1 LGSFKH
7 LTRLNKRS
15 YNTRKAFLYFL
26 SKAQRRDARR
36 GAYTMT
42 EHIPVIV
49 GAARTPT
56 GKFLGGLASFTAPQL
71 GAIAIKEVV
80 SRAGIDPE
88 AIDEVIMGNVVSAGL
103 GQAPARQAALQSGLP
118 VDIPAVTVNKVC
130 GSGLK
135 AVMLAAQAIRAGD
148 AQAFVAGGMES
159 MSNAPYLL
167 PKARTGYR
175 MGDGK
180 IVDSVVHDGLWCAFE
195 DIHMGNEAEIIA
207 EKFGVTR
214 EEQDRFSLQSHQ
226 RAAAATSTGRF
237 KDEIVPVEIKQKK
250 GSFWVEHD
258 EPIRSD
264 SSLEVLARLMPAFQ
278 QGGTVTAGNAPG
290 LSDGASA
297 TIVVEREFARASGL
311 TELARITG
319 YASAAIEPRYI
330 FAAPTRAVH
339 RLLERTGQKISDFD
353 LIEVNEAFAAQTL
366 ANGKELDW
374 DWSRVNVNGG
384 AIALG
389 HPIGSSGSRVLTT
402 LIYELRSRGGGRGLA
417 TLCLGGGG
425 AVALSVEV

>member
-1 LGSFKH
+1 
-7 LTRLNKRS
+7 
-15 YNTRKAFLYFL
+15 
-26 SKAQRRDARR
+26 
-36 GAYTMT
+36 MT
-42 EHIPVIV
+42 EEHIPVIV

-56 GKFLGGLASFTAPQL
+56 GKFLGSLASFTAPQL
-71 GAIAIKEVV
+71 GAIAIKEAVK
-80 SRAGIDPE
+80 RAGIDPSNL
-88 AIDEVIMGNVVSAGL
+88 DEVIMGNVVSAGI
-103 GQAPARQAALQSGLP
+103 GQAPGRQAAIHAGLP
-118 VDIPAVTVNKVC
+118 DDIPAFTINKVC

-148 AQAFVAGGMES
+148 GQAYIAGGMES

-180 IVDSVVHDGLWCAFE
+180 IIDSVVRDGLWCAFE

-207 EKFGVTR
+207 EKFSVTR
-214 EEQDRFSLQSHQ
+214 EEQDQLALRSHQ
-226 RAAAATSTGRF
+226 RAAAATAEGRF
-237 KDEIVPVEIKQKK
+237 KEEIVPVEVRQKK
-250 GSFWVEHD
+250 GSLLVEND

-264 SSLEVLARLMPAFQ
+264 TSREALARLSPAFLED
-278 QGGTVTAGNAPG
+278 GTVTAGNAPG

-297 TIVVEREFARASGL
+297 TVVVGQAFAQAQGL
-311 TELARITG
+311 PVLARITG
-319 YASAAIEPRYI
+319 YASAAIIPRYI
-330 FAAPTRAVH
+330 FAAPTRAVR
-339 RLLERTGQKISDFD
+339 RLLERTGMQLSDFD
-353 LIEVNEAFAAQTL
+353 LIEVNEAFAAQAL

-374 DWSRVNVNGG
+374 DWERVNVNGG

-389 HPIGSSGSRVLTT
+389 HPIGSSGSRVLIT
-402 LIYELRSRGGGRGLA
+402 LIHELKRRGGGRGLA

>member
-1 LGSFKH
+1 
-7 LTRLNKRS
+7 
-15 YNTRKAFLYFL
+15 
-26 SKAQRRDARR
+26 
-36 GAYTMT
+36 MT

-71 GAIAIKEVV
+71 GAIAIQEAVRR
-80 SRAGIDPE
+80 SGIDPTTL
-88 AIDEVIMGNVVSAGL
+88 DEVIMGNVVSAGI
-103 GQAPARQAALQSGLP
+103 GQAPARQAALHAGLP
-118 VDIPAVTVNKVC
+118 DDLPAVTINKVC

-148 AQAFVAGGMES
+148 AQAFVGGGMES

-167 PKARTGYR
+167 SKARTGYR

-180 IVDSVVHDGLWCAFE
+180 LVDSVVHDGLWCAFE

-207 EKFGVTR
+207 EKYGVTR
-214 EEQDRFSLQSHQ
+214 DEQDRFSLQSHQ
-226 RAAAATSTGRF
+226 RAAAATTAGRF
-237 KDEIVPVEIKQKK
+237 KDEIIPVDIPQKK
-250 GSFWVEHD
+250 GTIRIETD
-258 EPIRSD
+258 EPIRGD
-264 SSLEVLARLMPAFQ
+264 SSMDTLTKLMPVFQ

-297 TIVVEREFARASGL
+297 TIVVDQEFARSHGL
-311 TELARITG
+311 SVMARITG
-319 YASAAIEPRYI
+319 YASAAITPRYI
-330 FAAPTRAVH
+330 FAAPPRAVH
-339 RLLERTGQKISDFD
+339 RLLERTGLQLSDFD
-353 LIEVNEAFAAQTL
+353 LIEVNEAFAAQAL

-384 AIALG
+384 AVALG
-389 HPIGSSGSRVLTT
+389 HPIGSSGSRVLIT
-402 LIYELRSRGGGRGLA
+402 LIHELCRRGGGRGLA

>member
-1 LGSFKH
+1 
-7 LTRLNKRS
+7 
-15 YNTRKAFLYFL
+15 
-26 SKAQRRDARR
+26 
-36 GAYTMT
+36 MT
-42 EHIPVIV
+42 EEHIPVIV
-49 GAARTPT
+49 GTARTPT
-56 GKFLGGLASFTAPQL
+56 GKFLGSLASFTAPQL
-71 GAIAIKEVV
+71 GAIAIKEAVK
-80 SRAGIDPE
+80 RAGIDPSSL
-88 AIDEVIMGNVVSAGL
+88 DEVIMGNVVSAGI
-103 GQAPARQAALQSGLP
+103 GQAPGRQAAIHAGLP
-118 VDIPAVTVNKVC
+118 DDIPAFTINKVC

-148 AQAFVAGGMES
+148 GRAYIAGGMES

-180 IVDSVVHDGLWCAFE
+180 IIDSVVRDGLWCAFE

-214 EEQDRFSLQSHQ
+214 EEQDQLALRSHQ
-226 RAAAATSTGRF
+226 RAAAATAEGRF
-237 KDEIVPVEIKQKK
+237 KEEIVPVEVRQKK
-250 GSFWVEHD
+250 GSLLVEND

-264 SSLEVLARLMPAFQ
+264 TSREALARLSPAFLED
-278 QGGTVTAGNAPG
+278 GTVTAGNAPG

-297 TIVVEREFARASGL
+297 TVIVDQAFAQVQGL
-311 TELARITG
+311 PVLARITG
-319 YASAAIEPRYI
+319 YASAAITPRYI
-330 FAAPTRAVH
+330 FAAPTRAVR
-339 RLLERTGQKISDFD
+339 RLLERTGMQLSDFD
-353 LIEVNEAFAAQTL
+353 LIEVNEAFAAQAL

-374 DWSRVNVNGG
+374 DWERVNVNGG

-389 HPIGSSGSRVLTT
+389 HPIGSSGSRVLIT
-402 LIYELRSRGGGRGLA
+402 LIHELKRRGGGRGLA